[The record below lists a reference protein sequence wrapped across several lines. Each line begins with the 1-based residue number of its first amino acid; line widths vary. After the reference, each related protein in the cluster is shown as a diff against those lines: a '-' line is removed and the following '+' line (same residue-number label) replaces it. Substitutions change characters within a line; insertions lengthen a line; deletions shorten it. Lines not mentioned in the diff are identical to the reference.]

1 MAEINRNVVAK
12 NVFWRLLE
20 RFGAQ
25 IVSFIVSIVLA
36 RLLDPV
42 VYGTVAIVTVF
53 TAIFQVFVDSGFGA
67 ALIQKKDADDL
78 DFSTVFYFNIVSCTI
93 LYLTMFFIA
102 PLIANF
108 YNNEQL
114 TNIIRVLSLILVI
127 SGFKSIQTNYVA
139 KHLMFKKFFWATLV
153 GTVISAVVGIFM
165 AYKGFGVWAL
175 VAQNLINQFIDTVL
189 LWLFVRWK
197 PKWAFSFKRL
207 KTLFSYGWKLLASAL
222 LDVGYNQS
230 RALIIGKR
238 YTSEDLAYY
247 NRGEQIPNLAISNIN
262 SSIDAVLLPSMSSV
276 QDQKERVKMMLRR
289 SITISSFILLPIMGG
304 IAVCADSLV
313 AVLLTD
319 KWIPCIPYLRMFC
332 IIYAFY
338 PIHTANLNAM
348 KAMGR
353 SDYFLKLEVIKK
365 VIGLALL
372 FAMMWISVEAI
383 VISLIITNV
392 LSLLI
397 NTWPNK
403 KILNYGIFEQILD
416 LLPALLLTAVMV
428 GVTYWIYI
436 ANGAGGM
443 TLLKQIFIGVFVYFT
458 LAALFKLESLRYLVD
473 FAKSILNKNKKHQ

>member
-1 MAEINRNVVAK
+1 MVEVNQKTVASNVI
-12 NVFWRLLE
+12 WRLLE

-25 IVSFIVSIVLA
+25 IVAFVVSIILA

-53 TAIFQVFVDSGFGA
+53 TTIFQVFVDSGFGS

-78 DFSTVFYFNIVSCTI
+78 DFSTVFYFNVITCLV
-93 LYLTMFFIA
+93 LYLVMFFIA

-108 YNNEQL
+108 YGNSQL
-114 TNIIRVLSLILVI
+114 TSIIRVLSLILVI
-127 SGFKSIQTNYVA
+127 SGFKSIQTTYVA
-139 KHLMFKKFFWATLV
+139 KNLQFKKFFWATLI
-153 GTVISAVVGIFM
+153 GTVISAVIGIIM

-175 VAQNLINQFIDTVL
+175 VAQNLINQAIDTIL
-189 LWLFVRWK
+189 LWFIVKWR

-247 NRGEQIPNLAISNIN
+247 NRGEQIPNLAITNIN

-276 QDQKERVKMMLRR
+276 QDKKERVKQILKR
-289 SITISSFILLPIMGG
+289 SITISSFVLLPIMAG
-304 IAVCADSLV
+304 IAVCADSIV
-313 AVLLTD
+313 AILLTD
-319 KWIPCIPYLRMFC
+319 KWVPCIPYLRLFC
-332 IIYAFY
+332 AIYAFY

-353 SDYFLKLEVIKK
+353 SDYFLRLEVIKK
-365 VIGLALL
+365 IIGLGLL
-372 FAMMWISVEAI
+372 FAMMWISVKAI
-383 VISLIITNV
+383 VISLLITSL
-392 LSLLI
+392 LSLLV
-397 NTWPNK
+397 NTWPNR
-403 KILNYGIFEQILD
+403 KILGYGVLEQIKD
-416 LLPALLLTAVMV
+416 ILPALILTALMS
-428 GVTYWIYI
+428 GATYWIYI

-443 TLLKQIFIGVFVYFT
+443 TLLKQVLVGIFIYFT
-458 LAALFKLESLRYLVD
+458 FAALFKVGSLKYLVD
-473 FAKSILNKNKKHQ
+473 FAKNIINKKK

>member
-1 MAEINRNVVAK
+1 MVEVNQKTVASNVI
-12 NVFWRLLE
+12 WRLLE

-25 IVSFIVSIVLA
+25 IVAFIVSIILA

-53 TAIFQVFVDSGFGA
+53 TTIFQVFVDSGFGS

-78 DFSTVFYFNIVSCTI
+78 DFSTVFYFNVVTCLV
-93 LYLTMFFIA
+93 LYLVMFFIA

-108 YNNEQL
+108 YSNSQL
-114 TNIIRVLSLILVI
+114 TSIIRVLSLILVI
-127 SGFKSIQTNYVA
+127 SGFKSIQTTYVA
-139 KHLMFKKFFWATLV
+139 KNLQFKKFFWATLI
-153 GTVISAVVGIFM
+153 GTVISAVIGIIM

-175 VAQNLINQFIDTVL
+175 VAQNLINQAIDTIL
-189 LWLFVRWK
+189 LWFIVKWR

-247 NRGEQIPNLAISNIN
+247 NRGEQIPNLAITNIN

-276 QDQKERVKMMLRR
+276 QDKKERVKQILKR
-289 SITISSFILLPIMGG
+289 SITISSFVLLPIMAG
-304 IAVCADSLV
+304 IAVCADSIV
-313 AVLLTD
+313 AILLTD
-319 KWIPCIPYLRMFC
+319 KWVPCIPYLRLFC
-332 IIYAFY
+332 AIYAFY

-353 SDYFLKLEVIKK
+353 SDYFLRLEVIKK
-365 VIGLALL
+365 IIGLGLL
-372 FAMMWISVEAI
+372 FAMMWISVKAI
-383 VISLIITNV
+383 VISLLITNL
-392 LSLLI
+392 LSLLV
-397 NTWPNK
+397 NTWPNR
-403 KILNYGIFEQILD
+403 KILGYGVLEQIKD
-416 LLPALLLTAVMV
+416 ILPALMLTALMS
-428 GVTYWIYI
+428 GATYWIYI

-443 TLLKQIFIGVFVYFT
+443 TLLKQVLVGIFIYFT
-458 LAALFKLESLRYLVD
+458 FAALFKVDSLKYLVD
-473 FAKSILNKNKKHQ
+473 FAKNIINKKKE